1 MLLDDIARS
10 LYNIS
15 KEKSSEQISLS
26 CYSAI
31 VLRTVCV
38 KNKIINTYMRLK

>member
-1 MLLDDIARS
+1 MLLDVIARS

-31 VLRTVCV
+31 VLPEACV
-38 KNKIINTYMRLK
+38 YVGIRYNCTYV